1 MLVGKKLTQFLFKLL
16 NRLEPF
22 MSGVETSGKYSAS
35 KLQIVSTTPA
45 GVVISASRFDEI
57 NNKLFFMYREL
68 NPNKKP
74 IVNNHL
80 NSSKL
85 YIVNFFKK

>member
-1 MLVGKKLTQFLFKLL
+1 
-16 NRLEPF
+16 
-22 MSGVETSGKYSAS
+22 MSRVETSGKYSAS
-35 KLQIVSTTPA
+35 KLKIQSNPPA
-45 GVVISASRFDEI
+45 GVVISATRFDET

-80 NSSKL
+80 
-85 YIVNFFKK
+85 YNFFKIFVKFF